1 VRIHQGREPE
11 HFRRIFSPGSRPK
24 DQRLVIHERQWR
36 QVIDQD
42 WRVSLFKVMSLLL
55 LSIYCSN
62 SRYTIVCACAAC
74 VVTCYGSI
82 LCCMYVYAYVL
93 DTSYHM
99 IFKRNLLLQTLLF
112 TVLLLFSEY
121 TLGSKYATWW

>member
-42 WRVSLFKVMSLLL
+42 WRVSLFKVMS
-55 LSIYCSN
+55 
-62 SRYTIVCACAAC
+62 
-74 VVTCYGSI
+74 
-82 LCCMYVYAYVL
+82 YVL
-93 DTSYHM
+93 RYPAAVAC
-99 IFKRNLLLQTLLF
+99 NLARVHTLL
-112 TVLLLFSEY
+112 
-121 TLGSKYATWW
+121 